1 MITITIRCVGINPPT
16 QKQFFLRDNIDEV
29 IFYNTYKV
37 IKAKVD
43 RRLRINLDES
53 VWLYCAHIIKYIRLG
68 ENTNKIIE
76 RLPKLLTKDMVMI
89 GVPEI
94 MNKTNFEISIDHNC
108 ELFFEI
114 EKLFETNNHLFE
126 MR

>member
-1 MITITIRCVGINPPT
+1 MITIRITCVGINPPT

-37 IKAKVD
+37 IKTKVD

-53 VWLYCAHIIKYIRLG
+53 VWLYCAYIIKHIRLG
-68 ENTNKIIE
+68 EDTNKIID
-76 RLPKLLTKDMVMI
+76 RLSKLLTKDMVMI

-94 MNKTNFEISIDHNC
+94 MDKTNFEISIDHNC
-108 ELFFEI
+108 EFSFEI
-114 EKLFETNNHLFE
+114 GKLFGTNDNLIE